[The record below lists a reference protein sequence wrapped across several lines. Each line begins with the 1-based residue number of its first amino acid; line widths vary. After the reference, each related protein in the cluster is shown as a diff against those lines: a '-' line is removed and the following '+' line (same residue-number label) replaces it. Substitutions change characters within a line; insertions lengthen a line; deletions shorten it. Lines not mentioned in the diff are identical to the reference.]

1 VSSVGTALAVS
12 IAEYVSTSLGILPA
26 VHRETALID
35 RLGLKDTAMQA
46 RREFFPAGRL
56 LARTLRNASGITLIE
71 VLICAL
77 VVGIGAVAL
86 ALMFANGQT
95 VIAGEGDNR
104 VAVYLAQQKIELC
117 RAAGFDNVVAG
128 IAPCTSATNPELF
141 SSTLGVVGSNPFYSR
156 TTTIDCVDANDYS
169 STVDCT
175 PVAPRRLTVTVQSN
189 ENTRTRNATLRAV
202 LANPNP

>member
-1 VSSVGTALAVS
+1 
-12 IAEYVSTSLGILPA
+12 
-26 VHRETALID
+26 
-35 RLGLKDTAMQA
+35 MQA
-46 RREFFPAGRL
+46 RREISSVGRTL
-56 LARTLRNASGITLIE
+56 PRALRNASGITLIE
-71 VLICAL
+71 VLICSL

-117 RAAGFDNVVAG
+117 RAAGFDNVNV
-128 IAPCTSATNPELF
+128 APCTSATNPELF

-175 PVAPRRLTVTVQSN
+175 PAVPRRLTVTVQSN
-189 ENTRTRNATLRAV
+189 ENTRSRNATLRAV
-202 LANPNP
+202 LTNPNP